1 MKRQR
6 ITLDALA
13 SRDNLALALWKAA
26 KGNRRRPAVAAFLAQ
41 ADMRL
46 EALAARIL
54 TGQAPLG
61 RVSRFEVFDPKRRE
75 ITAACFEDRVLH
87 HAILNLAEARFE
99 RALVDSV
106 YACRPGKG
114 VHAAVLAVQ
123 RGLQHWPWV
132 VQVDVAGYFAGIR
145 HPAVLAQLARL
156 FKGEDFMALM
166 RRILHAGTATPAC
179 GLPIG
184 ALTSQHLANHH
195 LGQADRLLLAYPGVG
210 AHVRY
215 MDDVMWC
222 CASLQAAQDSL
233 AALRGH
239 IEGELGLHLKPA
251 VHLQPSHRGV
261 RFCGFRIRPGVV
273 LAGPRKLRRARQQ
286 ALRLRRAEAAGLLE
300 TELQRR
306 EASLRAALLPAET
319 RCFRQGLW
327 SRQGCASMEAGCSA

>member
-6 ITLDALA
+6 ITLGMLA

-26 KGNRRRPAVAAFLAQ
+26 KGKHRLPAVAAFLVD
-41 ADMRL
+41 ADARL
-46 EALAARIL
+46 STLAARIL
-54 TGQAPLG
+54 AGEAPLG

-123 RGLQHWPWV
+123 RGLQRWPWV
-132 VQVDVAGYFAGIR
+132 VQVDVAGYFASIR
-145 HPAVLAQLARL
+145 HDRALAQLARL
-156 FKGEDFMALM
+156 FKGDDFLALM
-166 RRILHAGTATPAC
+166 ARILRSGSLTPGR

-195 LGQADRLLLAYPGVG
+195 LGHADRLLLAHPGIG

-215 MDDVMWC
+215 MDDVLWC

-233 AALRGH
+233 AALRDH
-239 IEGELGLHLKPA
+239 IEGELGLSLRPG
-251 VHLQPSHRGV
+251 VHLQPTHRGV
-261 RFCGFRIRPGVV
+261 RFCGFRVRPGVV
-273 LAGPRKLRRARQQ
+273 LAGTRKLRRARQQ
-286 ALRLRRAEAAGLLE
+286 ARRLRAAEAACMPE
-300 TELQRR
+300 RELQR
-306 EASLRAALLPAET
+306 AAAAVQAALHPAQT
-319 RCFRQGLW
+319 ARFQRHLW
-327 SRQGCASMEAGCSA
+327 WPAHVSMELGCSA

>member
-6 ITLDALA
+6 IALDVLA

-26 KGNRRRPAVAAFLAQ
+26 KGKHRRPAVAAFLAD
-41 ADMRL
+41 ADARL
-46 EALAARIL
+46 SILAARIL
-54 TGQAPLG
+54 AGDAPLG
-61 RVSRFEVFDPKRRE
+61 RVTRFEVFDPKRRE

-123 RGLQHWPWV
+123 RGLQRWPWV
-132 VQVDVAGYFAGIR
+132 VQVDVA
-145 HPAVLAQLARL
+145 L
-156 FKGEDFMALM
+156 MA
-166 RRILHAGTATPAC
+166 RILRSGTVTPGH

-184 ALTSQHLANHH
+184 ALTSQHLANLH
-195 LGQADRLLLAYPGVG
+195 LGQADRLLLAHAGVG

-215 MDDVMWC
+215 MDDLLWC

-233 AALRGH
+233 VALRNH
-239 IEGELGLHLKPA
+239 IEGGLGLRLKPA
-251 VHLQPSHRGV
+251 VHLQPSHHGV
-261 RFCGFRIRPGVV
+261 RFCGFRVRPGVV

-286 ALRLRRAEAAGLLE
+286 ARRLGRAEAAGVRDDH
-300 TELQRR
+300 LQRT
-306 EASLRAALLPAET
+306 AAAVQAALHPAQT
-319 RCFRQGLW
+319 ARFQRHLW
-327 SRQGCASMEAGCSA
+327 WPPHVTMEAGCSA